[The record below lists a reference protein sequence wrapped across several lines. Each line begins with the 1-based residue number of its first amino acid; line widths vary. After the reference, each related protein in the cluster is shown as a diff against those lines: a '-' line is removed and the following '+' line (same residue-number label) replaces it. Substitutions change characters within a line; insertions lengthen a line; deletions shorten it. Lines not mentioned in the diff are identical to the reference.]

1 MSRGDLREAA
11 LDVCPEAE
19 LNRYKIIFE
28 RDAAGAWIA
37 HSPSVP
43 RAYSYG
49 RTIEQARARIREA
62 LGLWIAN
69 PEAAELVDDIRLP
82 AKLRRSVRKA
92 RVARK
97 RADVVQAKAQTSAA
111 SAARQLTGELR
122 LSLRDAGAVLGLSR
136 QRVQQ
141 LVSTKTARRR
151 S

>member
-1 MSRGDLREAA
+1 M
-11 LDVCPEAE
+11 
-19 LNRYKIIFE
+19 NRYKVIYK
-28 RDAAGAWIA
+28 RDESGAWIA
-37 HSPSVP
+37 HTPGVP
-43 RAYSYG
+43 GPHSYG
-49 RTIEQARARIREA
+49 RTIEQARERIREA
-62 LGLWIAN
+62 LGLWVAN
-69 PEAAELVDDIRLP
+69 PRTAELVDDIRLP

-97 RADVVQAKAQTSAA
+97 RADAVQAKAQTSAA

-122 LSLRDAGAVLGLSR
+122 LSLRDAGEVLGLSR

>member
-1 MSRGDLREAA
+1 
-11 LDVCPEAE
+11 V
-19 LNRYKIIFE
+19 NRYKVIYQ
-28 RDAAGAWIA
+28 RDEAGAWIA
-37 HSPSVP
+37 HTPSVP
-43 RAYSYG
+43 GAHSYG
-49 RTIEQARARIREA
+49 RTIEQARERIRET
-62 LGLWIAN
+62 LGLWVAN

-97 RADVVQAKAQTSAA
+97 RADAVQAKAQTSAA

-122 LSLRDAGAVLGLSR
+122 LSLRDAGEVLGLSR

-141 LVSTKTARRR
+141 LVSTKTARHR

>member
-1 MSRGDLREAA
+1 MK
-11 LDVCPEAE
+11 
-19 LNRYKIIFE
+19 RYKVIYE
-28 RDAAGAWIA
+28 RDESGAWIA
-37 HSPSVP
+37 HAPSV
-43 RAYSYG
+43 RGAHSYG
-49 RTIEQARARIREA
+49 RTIEQARERIREA
-62 LGLWIAN
+62 LGLWVAN

-82 AKLRRSVRKA
+82 ANLRRSVRQA

-122 LSLRDAGAVLGLSR
+122 LSLRDAGEVLGLSR

-141 LVSTKTARRR
+141 LVSTKRARHR